1 MGDIIENPNKL
12 TPEVVKKLEEAFS
25 LDCSIEEAC
34 FYADISRQTYYNW
47 INSFPNY
54 QERFDSLRQKPVLKA
69 RQTVIK
75 SLDEDPDMAMRYLE
89 RKRKDEFSTKQEI
102 GIHKDKEIEKALDDA
117 AAILKKLG
125 EGNDETVSGE
135 RETPGTI
142 GGPDADSGSNP
153 ATEAAQS

>member
-1 MGDIIENPNKL
+1 MAEVTDPVKL

-25 LDCSIEEAC
+25 LDCSIGEAC
-34 FYADISRQTYYNW
+34 FYADISRQTYYSW
-47 INSFPNY
+47 INSFPEY
-54 QERFDSLRQKPVLKA
+54 QERFDKLRERPVLIA
-69 RQTVIK
+69 RKTVVK

-125 EGNDETVSGE
+125 EGNDETIPGE
-135 RETPGTI
+135 REAPGTI
-142 GGPDADSGSNP
+142 GGSDADSGSNP
-153 ATEAAQS
+153 ATETTQS